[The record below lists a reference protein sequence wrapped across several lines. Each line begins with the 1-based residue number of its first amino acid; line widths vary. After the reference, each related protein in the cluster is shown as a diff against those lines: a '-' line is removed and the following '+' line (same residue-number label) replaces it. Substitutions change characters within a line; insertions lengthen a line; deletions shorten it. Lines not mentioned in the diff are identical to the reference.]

1 MILLNHVSKTY
12 AIHKKK
18 EGLKESFKS
27 LFKRSYTYIPA
38 VKDVSFTIKQGELVG
53 FIGPNGAGKTT
64 TLKLLSG
71 LLHPSEG
78 KIEVLGFN
86 PSNRDEKYLQQISLV
101 MGQRNQ
107 LWWDLPAIETF
118 LLHKDIYE
126 IPDTDF
132 NQTLNELS
140 HLLDVKDI
148 LQQPVKNMSL
158 GQRMKCEFIGSLLH
172 KPKIV
177 FLDEPTIGLDVVT
190 QRKVREFIKEYNKK
204 YNATVILTSHY
215 MDDVKEICNRLIIIN
230 HGSLLFDGEL
240 RTFVQQYANH
250 KILIPIFNSKVTKEE
265 LQRFGTVIEFEYPR
279 AVITIPHERVSK
291 IASELLANY
300 EIDDLDI
307 NEPQLEDIIHS
318 LFGNEHLK
326 IEEKKSTI

>member
-1 MILLNHVSKTY
+1 MITLTSVSKTY
-12 AIHKKK
+12 KIHQKK
-18 EGLKESFKS
+18 EGLKESIKS
-27 LFKRSYTYIPA
+27 LFKRTYKYVHA
-38 VKDVSFTIKQGELVG
+38 VKDISFTIKQGELVG

-78 KIEVLGFN
+78 KINVLGFT
-86 PSNRDEKYLQQISLV
+86 PSEKKEEYLQQISLV

-126 IPDTDF
+126 IPEDDF

-140 HLLDVKDI
+140 DLLQVREI
-148 LQQPVKNMSL
+148 LNQPVKNMSL

-190 QRKVREFIKEYNKK
+190 QRKVREFIKEYNKR

-240 RTFVQQYANH
+240 NAFVKQYANH
-250 KILIPIFNSKVTKEE
+250 KILVPIFNSQVTKEE
-265 LQRFGTVIEFEYPR
+265 LERFGKIVEFEYPR
-279 AVITIPHERVSK
+279 AVLTIPHDQVSK
-291 IASELLANY
+291 IASELLAAY
-300 EIDDLDI
+300 DIDDLDI
-307 NEPQLEDIIHS
+307 NEPELEDIIHT

-326 IEEKKSTI
+326 KR

>member
-1 MILLNHVSKTY
+1 MITVTSVSKTY
-12 AIHKKK
+12 KIHQKKD
-18 EGLKESFKS
+18 GLGESIKS
-27 LFKRSYTYIPA
+27 LFKRSYKYIHA
-38 VKDVSFTIKQGELVG
+38 VKDISFTIQQGELVG

-64 TLKLLSG
+64 TLKMLSG

-78 KIEVLGFN
+78 KIDVLGFFPPDRN
-86 PSNRDEKYLQQISLV
+86 ERYLQQISMV

-126 IPDTDF
+126 IPETNF
-132 NQTLNELS
+132 NQTLNELAD
-140 HLLDVKDI
+140 LLQVKDI
-148 LQQPVKNMSL
+148 LRQPVKNMSL

-172 KPKIV
+172 TPKVV

-215 MDDVKEICNRLIIIN
+215 MDDVKEVCERLIIIN

-240 RTFVQQYANH
+240 PTFVKQYANH

-265 LQRFGTVIEFEYPR
+265 LHRFGTVTEFEYPR
-279 AVITIPHERVSK
+279 AVITIPHNNVSK
-291 IASELLANY
+291 IASELLATY
-300 EIDDLDI
+300 DIEDLDI
-307 NEPQLEDIIHS
+307 NEPKLEDIIHT

-326 IEEKKSTI
+326 IEEK